1 LELLAASRWG
11 AQDGWAAWKTDIF
24 RERKSRLAGWT
35 FLSREKN
42 QKDTLLSIRQAQ
54 SNASSAADLTAPP
67 SKRRRQHPLPVR
79 HSTFVIPQ
87 FHTMPSPVLEVTDLT
102 FRRGRPIL
110 KGISWRVDPGQHW
123 CILGPNGCGKTSLIN
138 LITGYDSATG
148 GTLRIGDSVFGD
160 DDWREVRR
168 RVGLVTNTLTTYLE
182 SSEPVLD
189 VIASGREAKLNLIEL
204 PPPAVLREAARLL
217 IKSAAPTSVEAL
229 WGPLS
234 QGEKQKVLICRAL
247 MAKFEVLILDEPCA
261 GLDPVAREHLPP
273 VDAVLAAKPQVPFPR
288 DGHPPRRRNPSRH
301 HPLPL
306 AQRRPVHASGP
317 KHDLLTSANLSH
329 IYGSPVK
336 LSRHGERYALRLA

>member
-1 LELLAASRWG
+1 M
-11 AQDGWAAWKTDIF
+11 DIF
-24 RERKSRLAGWT
+24 VTGEKSKGHIA
-35 FLSREKN
+35 
-42 QKDTLLSIRQAQ
+42 SISVRQM
-54 SNASSAADLTAPP
+54 ADCT
-67 SKRRRQHPLPVR
+67 RRRPVL
-79 HSTFVIPQ
+79 HSSFSFL

-204 PPPAVLREAARLL
+204 PFPHRLREAARLL
-217 IKSAAPTSVEAL
+217 NQVGCTYLASRPLGPALPRRETKSAHLPRLDGQIQSPHPRRTLRRSRSRR
-229 WGPLS
+229 P
-234 QGEKQKVLICRAL
+234 RAL
-247 MAKFEVLILDEPCA
+247 TSSGCKA
-261 GLDPVAREHLPP
+261 
-273 VDAVLAAKPQVPFPR
+273 LAANR
-288 DGHPPRRRNPSRH
+288 S
-301 HPLPL
+301 PLPSSWSL
-306 AQRRPVHASGP
+306 TTSKKSSPASPTASLLKDGSGP
-317 KHDLLTSANLSH
+317 CRWTEARQSCTSRNLSH
-329 IYGSPVK
+329 IYGAPVK
-336 LSRHGERYALRLA
+336 FMRHGDRYSLRLA